1 MNYNEHNQTNEFLD
15 SLASNSFIPLILQPT
30 RITSHSNTL
39 IDNIFSSVINP
50 DIISGNLTATIS
62 DHLPQF
68 AIIPNMFGNI
78 SGNKSNIYER
88 DWSKFDRENFILD
101 YFSADWEDLLKI
113 DECNVDNSTKIYLD
127 KINMLLD
134 TYAPLKKIN
143 KYKLKFKSKPWIT
156 LGLQKSISVKNKL
169 LANFINKKNPILK
182 EEFHTNYKK
191 YRNLL
196 STLMKK
202 SKQAYYDKYFERN
215 WNNIKNT
222 WKGIKSLISLKTV
235 AASVPTILSLDN
247 GDTITN
253 PYDIANT
260 FNNYFASIAQTT
272 KKTKYSHKHFSDYLS
287 NESSS
292 TIFLQPTDK
301 EEIANIIS
309 SLNSN
314 KTSGPNSIPYRV
326 LFLLKNEI
334 SKQLADLFNL
344 SFMTGV
350 FPSVLKTAK
359 VVPVFK
365 KDSKLNYSNY
375 RPISL
380 LSNIEKI
387 LEKLM
392 YKRLYAFFDYNNII
406 YDLQFG
412 FRQQY
417 STSHAL
423 IDITEN
429 IRKALDDGNIGCG
442 VFVDLQKAF
451 DTVDHQ
457 ILLAKLNHYGIH
469 GVSNDWFKSYLSN
482 RNQYVSINGYESG
495 LAAIN
500 CGVPQGSVLGP
511 LLFLLYI
518 NDLNQAIKFCKVH
531 HFADDTNLLCLSNS
545 IKKLIIYLI
554 G

>member
-1 MNYNEHNQTNEFLD
+1 
-15 SLASNSFIPLILQPT
+15 
-30 RITSHSNTL
+30 
-39 IDNIFSSVINP
+39 
-50 DIISGNLTATIS
+50 
-62 DHLPQF
+62 
-68 AIIPNMFGNI
+68 
-78 SGNKSNIYER
+78 
-88 DWSKFDRENFILD
+88 
-101 YFSADWEDLLKI
+101 
-113 DECNVDNSTKIYLD
+113 
-127 KINMLLD
+127 MLLD

-169 LANFINKKNPILK
+169 LANFINKKDPILK
-182 EEFHTNYKK
+182 EEFDTNYKK

-235 AASVPTILSLDN
+235 VSSVPTVLSLDN
-247 GDTITN
+247 GDS
-253 PYDIANT
+253 YKKKK
-260 FNNYFASIAQTT
+260 SI
-272 KKTKYSHKHFSDYLS
+272 KYSHKHFSDYLS

-314 KTSGPNSIPYRV
+314 KTSAPNSIPYRV

-350 FPSVLKTAK
+350 FLSVLKTAK

-375 RPISL
+375 CPISL

-392 YKRLYAFFDYNNII
+392 YKRLYAFLDYNNII

-412 FRQQY
+412 FRQQH

-423 IDITEN
+423 INITEN

-442 VFVDLQKAF
+442 VF

-457 ILLAKLNHYGIH
+457 LLLAKLNHYGIH
-469 GVSNDWFKSYLSN
+469 RVSNDWFKSYLSN

-500 CGVPQGSVLGP
+500 CGVPQRSVLGS

-545 IKKLIIYLI
+545 IKKLSKLVNADLKHLLNWLNANKISLNVKKLKL
-554 G
+554 